1 MVQKN
6 LQDLVAHYLPG
17 NCTDD
22 AIQRLVSYSMR
33 ILSAR
38 MQTSVTQHGSADS
51 DHIKQL
57 LIKKGKPSLIDANV
71 KNSATESQGGSK
83 HGRRGRSQ
91 GTHGSAS
98 DSWRGNSTVRASLHT
113 TAD

>member
-57 LIKKGKPSLIDANV
+57 LIKKGKPSLIDASLIVVQQNHKEGLNTV
-71 KNSATESQGGSK
+71 PGV
-83 HGRRGRSQ
+83 GRKGPLARPV
-91 GTHGSAS
+91 
-98 DSWRGNSTVRASLHT
+98 TVGEEI
-113 TAD
+113 

>member
-57 LIKKGKPSLIDANV
+57 LIKKGKPLIV
-71 KNSATESQGGSK
+71 EVIEKNSTTESQGGSK
-83 HGRRGRSQ
+83 YGPGGGSQ
-91 GTHGSAS
+91 GTFGSPSHGWS
-98 DSWRGNSTVRASLHT
+98 GNSTFRTSLHT
-113 TAD
+113 AAD